1 MRKIIFRG
9 KDKTNNKWV
18 VGSGIIVDTNSTIIY
33 RKNIEGL
40 YFENVI
46 PETVGQY
53 TGLTDKNGT
62 KIFEGD
68 IVKLLTLYDTEV
80 GVVGWSEIYFRF
92 KIAFS
97 DGLSDGL
104 DVTDKF
110 EVIGNIHDNPELLGG
125 AE

>member
-1 MRKIIFRG
+1 MREIIFRG

-68 IVKLLTLYDTEV
+68 IVNINYGETIVKNTVIKCIGASFYGD
-80 GVVGWSEIYFRF
+80 RF
-92 KIAFS
+92 DDCWEL
-97 DGLSDGL
+97 DGYYQL
-104 DVTDKF
+104 